1 MELWVKI
8 LALALALFQTHS
20 QLNPEH
26 ETSGSSL
33 AFVFDVT
40 GSMYDDLQQVMDG
53 ASRILHRML
62 SRTDTPIRNFVLVPF
77 HDPDIGPVSV
87 TSDPE
92 QFQHDLQ
99 DLFVQGGGDCP
110 EMSVGAIHSAL
121 EVSLPGSFIYV
132 FTDARA
138 KDYRRKQEV
147 LQLVQL
153 RQSQVVFVLTGDC
166 GDRSQPGYRVYEE
179 IAATSSG
186 QIFHLDKQ
194 QVNEV
199 LKWVEETVQAMKV
212 HLLSSDHELGQESR
226 WELPF
231 DPGLKEVTVSLSG
244 PTPHIELRDP
254 VGRTVGERQ
263 GLRELLHIPNSVLVV
278 NLKNPRPGLWTLKV
292 VCSGRHT
299 LRVTG
304 VSDLDFRVGF
314 STSAVTE
321 FSRTKE
327 RPIKGLPVHLLLKC
341 SGLNPPGV
349 LSSVVLVSKRGEDLF
364 SVSLPVPVDGGVS
377 GVWSVP
383 EIQTP
388 SEGFFIKVKG
398 KDGGGFDFHRLSSVL
413 YTNIIPVSPVVE
425 MLSVQRGVLLQN
437 VLIDCSVQSE
447 LPFILIFMKDG
458 EMLGHQNSYQSST
471 KASWEIFHVSASD
484 EGMYECVAQSTVGVG
499 RAHTHFTVIAS
510 PILDDSV
517 SEVTAVAGEPIT
529 LPCVLMDGAPLPE
542 IIWTR
547 NGQKVQSNEL
557 ISVRS
562 DGSLHMKRAAPENA
576 GKYKCTAVN
585 VAGSANITVTLH
597 IHIPPVISAA
607 RSHYDAAEGVS
618 VSLPC
623 ETSGIPKPS
632 INWIKGDKP
641 VSSPQP
647 DGSLL
652 IFSLTAADS
661 GRYICTA
668 SSSAGE
674 TRREITLT
682 VHSKPLILGAHKH
695 TEVINTTVEEGDEV
709 ILPCEVEGSP
719 TPTVSWSRNGQFI
732 PPITAWLTVLPSG
745 SLKFRNIQLAD
756 SDIYSCTAENPAG
769 VNTLTYRLKVQ
780 DSTRIVGQQEEEM
793 NTIEG
798 HMVSLE
804 CDVQTHSTP
813 EIIWTKDGQLLQF
826 GSGVQILSGG
836 KMLQISRV
844 QQKDAGQYVC
854 TATNSGGQE
863 QKSIMLNVYSP
874 PFLLPLPHSG
884 SEVMTP
890 QIGSSV
896 TLSCEAQGV
905 PEPEVTW
912 YRKGRILTSG
922 RTLQVSGQKLTINSM
937 QESDG
942 GVYTCKVSNP
952 AGQQERM
959 FSLKVYAPIVIH
971 GPVSE
976 SVTHTL
982 GSHVTLV
989 CDASGI
995 PAPNVRWIKDGLAFG
1010 SGSMLSLG
1018 PLELS
1023 HSGVYT
1029 CIAHN
1034 SEGETHK
1041 NYTLSIQVPPTI
1053 LNTGPSD
1060 VSVLEGEELT
1070 LTCAAEGTPT
1080 PQLTW
1085 MRDGVKLETTEH
1097 VHVSAH
1103 GRTLTLLRVTKED
1116 SGIYKCVAVSP
1127 SGQESKVFTLL
1138 VLVPPSILKH
1148 SDVPLDVQAVYN
1160 SVVSLECHVMGVPPP
1175 HITWLKEGNPLQLT
1189 SRAHLHSKHTLL
1201 RISPVQLSDS
1211 GLYTCVARSE
1221 AGFAEQKFHLHVEG
1235 PGVVEHAEKV
1245 EHIVIVRG
1253 SVVTLVCE
1261 AHGVPPPILTWLK
1274 DSEPLSFHQNMLVHD
1289 GGETRFQLL
1298 DVQLEDAGLYS
1309 CTAKNQA
1316 GTSTKT
1322 FNLTV
1327 LEPPKISSFLRREQ
1341 LMVVVNGVLELD
1353 CIADGFPPPTVSW
1366 MKDGHP
1372 LEDSRVVLHRDGQIL
1387 TISNIQMEDA
1397 GLYSCLVSN
1406 PAGEDGRSLWV
1417 HVQAP
1422 PKLLGSSD
1430 IRTISVPFNGHMTLE
1445 CRTDSEPPPEIQWYR
1460 DNIKL
1465 KLGGRIQ
1472 SIAGGQY
1479 LEIGDVRKED
1489 GGLYSCVVSNMAGSS
1504 SLQFHVQILLP
1515 PVIKEGS
1522 SLVTAHVH
1530 QMVVL
1535 PCEVEGDSAPSVS
1548 WRKNGVPVLFDN
1560 KFVLLL
1566 DGSMR
1571 IESVQLTD
1579 AGRYYCSV
1587 SNEVG
1592 SDQRSMELRVY
1603 VGPSIKPGPF
1613 NVTVT
1618 MGQRAALGCES
1629 SGVPVPRVSWKRNGQ
1644 ALNTHTGA
1652 HRLMTSGSL
1661 LIISPSLEDE
1671 GYFEC
1676 TVTNEVGEERRVIEV
1691 MLQVPPSIEDDVISV
1706 TANKME
1712 SVILPCHVTGRP
1724 TPSISWTRGGTAL
1737 GTKGGS
1743 YRILPTGMLEILAV
1757 NPTHAGRYTCRA
1769 QNPAGVARKHIS
1781 LSVHEA
1787 PEIRNMVKEVIVL
1800 LNQKVVLNC
1809 DVHGFPKPSVTW
1821 LKEGVPIAT
1830 GERLV
1835 VVSDGS
1841 LRLSQVTL
1849 DDGGSYSCL
1858 AQNAAGSTEG
1868 KTELIL
1874 QVPPVISVPHDQYTL
1889 SVGESVSM
1897 PCSAIG
1903 QPEPE
1908 LQWQKLGGSVQG
1920 VANLQTFTNGTL
1932 HIKNAKLENA
1942 GVYTCT
1948 ALNSAGR
1955 VSRDITLIL
1964 QVMPM
1969 IDVTQSEASFI
1980 QGFQSLLPCSAV
1992 GLPEPKI
1999 HWEKN
2004 GEVIQNLQ
2012 GKFTVLRSG
2021 ELIIERT
2028 QLSDAGI
2035 FTCVAVNAVGSAHH
2049 KVQLSVNMRP
2059 EFKELPSDMTLRVG
2073 QNLTLTCHAHSTPPP
2088 IITWT
2093 VNNRPFTGY
2102 SVDEAGRSFLMI
2114 ENVTLKDSGSYVC
2127 TAENGVGS
2135 IQALALIHITEPPV
2149 LRGAANVSQLVSLGA
2164 VVVLDCPVRGT
2175 PAPVLLWFK
2184 DGHLL
2189 QVTKHLHRLLNG
2201 SLVLYS
2207 ATSKDSGEY
2216 QCVAENELGST
2227 ERTISL
2233 KVQDADGFSPWE
2245 QWGPCSVT
2253 CGRGLQQRTR
2263 FCNNPKPSNT
2273 EAACEAADTESR
2285 QCQASLCSDSLRRA
2299 RASVIGMVN
2308 EREFGVSFL
2317 EVNISKNSESR
2328 SSTLEA
2334 HMENVPHSVGPL
2346 IKVLIS
2352 ALTPIYWTAVY
2363 ESAGTK
2369 NGFSISRGIFRQESQ
2384 MEFNTGEILK
2394 ITHVVRG
2401 VDAEGVLLVD
2411 MVISG
2416 FIPAVFLSPVLHQQ
2430 DFEETYV
2437 QVGTGQIYSW
2447 STQNSLQ
2454 EGDGSVLTLRCNH
2467 SLLFDGSVKS
2477 FTPLLQQI
2485 RLSHISSSY
2494 NMLKFSLDFRLTAV
2508 LLLPDGDGEKCPEGF
2523 LLDESSYCV
2532 DEDECVSDSP
2542 CSHSCVNIMGGFSC
2556 TCPSGFTINTESNSC
2571 QDIDECVDG
2580 SHMCPHNQLCVNT
2593 VGNYRC
2599 SVKCGLGFRHRTG
2612 GTENRTR
2619 TDGCEDVDE
2628 CLESSVSPCQ
2638 HRCFNT
2644 LGSFFCG
2651 CRSGYHLVGHRCFDI
2666 NECLRSVC
2674 PSHQQCKNTDGGYQ
2688 CFDSCSSGMTL
2699 AETGVCVD
2707 VDECKDGSHMC
2718 RYSQICQNTLGGY
2731 VCVCPRGY
2739 RSQGVGKPCVDV
2751 DECAQSPSPCG
2762 YQCRNV
2768 PGSFR
2773 CLCPPGSILLVDGR
2787 SCAGLERANVFRNRT
2802 WVGLQPQLV
2811 STRGKTLMLLQNT
2824 QPGAPWSSLHT
2835 CPPGYTSKAST
2846 CVDIDECVLRKPCQH
2861 ECRNSVGSFQC
2872 FCPSGYQLMPNGQ
2885 TCRDIDECV
2894 EHSLQCGPSQM
2905 CFNMR
2910 GSYQCLD
2917 TPCPASY
2924 HRGGSPGTC
2933 YKPCLHGCV
2942 TGSSLLLQYKLL
2954 TLPLGIP
2961 AQQNVIRLSAFS
2973 ETGVLQ
2979 ESTVFT
2985 ILEQNGE
2992 ITEGL
2997 FGIKGEAGRGI
3008 VFTTRYLNQS
3018 GLVNL
3023 KVQATT
3029 RNQLGQ
3035 ITYQSLFIIYIS
3047 ISAYPY

>member
-1 MELWVKI
+1 MEFWIKFLAV
-8 LALALALFQTHS
+8 ALALLPTHS

-26 ETSGSSL
+26 EISGSSL

-40 GSMYDDLQQVMDG
+40 GSMYDDLQQVMEG

-77 HDPDIGPVSV
+77 HDPDIGPVSI
-87 TSDPE
+87 TSDPK

-99 DLFVQGGGDCP
+99 ELFVQGGGDCP

-121 EVSLPGSFIYV
+121 EVSLPGSFIFV

-212 HLLSSDHELGQESR
+212 HLLSSDHELGQEAQ

-231 DPGLKEVTVSLSG
+231 DPSLKEVTVSLSG
-244 PTPHIELRDP
+244 PTPRIELRDP
-254 VGRTVGERQ
+254 LGRTVGEKQ
-263 GLRELLHIPNSVLVV
+263 GLRELLNIPNSVLVV
-278 NLKNPRPGLWTLKV
+278 NLKNPHPGLWTLKV

-304 VSDLDFRVGF
+304 VSNLDFRAGF

-327 RPIKGLPVHLLLKC
+327 RPIKGLPVHVLLKC
-341 SGLNPPGV
+341 SGLSPPGV
-349 LSSVVLVSKRGEDLF
+349 VSSLVLVSKRGEDLQR
-364 SVSLPVPVDGGVS
+364 VSLPVPVDRGVS

-383 EIQTP
+383 EMQTP

-398 KDGGGFDFHRLSSVL
+398 KDVGGFAFQRLSSVL
-413 YTNIIPVSPVVE
+413 YTNVIPVVPVVE
-425 MLSVQRGVLLQN
+425 MPSVQHGVLMQN
-437 VLIDCSVQSE
+437 VLIECSVQSD
-447 LPFILIFMKDG
+447 LPFTLTFRKDG
-458 EMLGHQNSYQSST
+458 EMLGQQNSYQSSAN
-471 KASWEIFHVSASD
+471 ASWEILQVSARD
-484 EGMYECVAQSTVGVG
+484 EGMYECMAQSTAGVG
-499 RAHTHFTVIAS
+499 RAHTRFTVIDHS
-510 PILDDSV
+510 L
-517 SEVTAVAGEPIT
+517 SEVIAVVGEPIT
-529 LPCVLMDGAPLPE
+529 LPCVLVDGAPLPE

-547 NGQKVQSNEL
+547 NGQKVQSNYL

-576 GKYKCTAVN
+576 GNYQCTAVN
-585 VAGSANITVTLH
+585 MAGSANITVTLQ

-607 RSHYDAAEGVS
+607 ASHYDAAEGVS

-623 ETSGIPKPS
+623 EAAGNPKPS
-632 INWIKGDKP
+632 ITWTKGDKP
-641 VSSPQP
+641 VSPPQP

-668 SSSAGE
+668 SSPVGE
-674 TRREITLT
+674 THRDVTLT
-682 VHSKPLILGAHKH
+682 VHSKPLIRRAHEH
-695 TEVINTTVEEGDEV
+695 TEVTNRTAEEGAEV

-719 TPTVSWSRNGQFI
+719 TPTVSWSRNGQFL
-732 PPITAWLTVLPSG
+732 PPITARVTVLPSG
-745 SLKFRNIQLAD
+745 SLKIGNVQLAD
-756 SDIYSCTAENPAG
+756 SDIYTCTAENPVG
-769 VNTLTYRLKVQ
+769 VNTLSYSLHVQ
-780 DSTRIVGQQEEEM
+780 VPLRIVGQQEEEM
-793 NTIEG
+793 STVEG
-798 HMVSLE
+798 HMVSLT
-804 CDVQTHSTP
+804 CDVQTHLTP
-813 EIIWTKDGQLLQF
+813 EIIWMKDGQLLLF

-844 QQKDAGQYVC
+844 QQQDAGQYVC
-854 TATNSGGQE
+854 TVTTSAGQN

-874 PFLLPLPHSG
+874 PILLPLPHSG

-890 QIGSSV
+890 RIGSSV
-896 TLSCEAQGV
+896 TLNCEARGV

-912 YRKGRILTSG
+912 YRNGWKLNSG
-922 RTLQVSGQKLTINSM
+922 RSLQLTGQKLTINSM
-937 QESDG
+937 QVSDG
-942 GVYTCKVSNP
+942 GIYTCKVSNP
-952 AGQQERM
+952 AGQQERT
-959 FSLKVYAPIVIH
+959 FSLTTHEPIVIH
-971 GPVSE
+971 GAVHE
-976 SVTHTL
+976 SLTHTL
-982 GSHVTLV
+982 GSHITLV
-989 CDASGI
+989 CEASGI
-995 PAPNVRWIKDGLAFG
+995 PAPDVRWLKDGLAFG
-1010 SGSMLSLG
+1010 SGSVLSLG

-1041 NYTLSIQVPPTI
+1041 NYTLTIQVPPTI
-1053 LNTGPSD
+1053 LNTGPSE
-1060 VSVLEGEELT
+1060 VSALVGAELT
-1070 LTCAAEGTPT
+1070 LTCRAEGMPT

-1085 MRDGVKLETTEH
+1085 MRNGVKLDTTEH

-1103 GRTLTLLRVTKED
+1103 GRTLTLQSVRKED
-1116 SGIYKCVAVSP
+1116 SGTYRCLAVSP
-1127 SGQESKVFTLL
+1127 AGQESKIYTVL

-1148 SDVPLDVQAVYN
+1148 SDVQLEVQAVQD
-1160 SVVSLECHVMGVPPP
+1160 SGVSLECDAVGVPPP
-1175 HITWLKEGNPLQLT
+1175 QVTWLKDGLPVQLT
-1189 SRAHLHSKHTLL
+1189 PRVHLRSKHTLL

-1211 GLYTCVARSE
+1211 GLYTCVTRSE
-1221 AGFAEQKFHLHVEG
+1221 AGFAEQRFHLQVEA
-1235 PGVVEHAEKV
+1235 PVMVDHTEPL
-1245 EHIVIVRG
+1245 EHIVIVQG

-1261 AHGVPPPILTWLK
+1261 AHGVPPPTLTWLK
-1274 DSEPLSFHQNMLVHD
+1274 DSEPLSFHQNMLLHD
-1289 GGETRFQLL
+1289 GGETHVQIL
-1298 DVQLEDAGLYS
+1298 DVRLEDAGLYS
-1309 CTAKNQA
+1309 CIAKNKA

-1327 LEPPKISSFLRREQ
+1327 LEPPKISSSPGREE
-1341 LMVVVNGVLELD
+1341 LVVVVDGVLELE

-1387 TISNIQMEDA
+1387 TIRNIQMEDA
-1397 GLYSCLVSN
+1397 GVYTCLVSN

-1417 HVQAP
+1417 HVQVP
-1422 PKLLGSSD
+1422 PTLLGSSE
-1430 IRTISVPFNGHMTLE
+1430 ITTMSVPLKGHMTLE
-1445 CRTDSEPPPEIQWYR
+1445 CRSDSERPPEIQWYR
-1460 DNIKL
+1460 DGIKVQ
-1465 KLGGRIQ
+1465 LGGRIQ
-1472 SIAGGQY
+1472 SIAAGQY
-1479 LEIGDVRKED
+1479 LEIGDVRTED

-1522 SLVTAHVH
+1522 SLVTAHAS
-1530 QMVVL
+1530 QIVVL
-1535 PCEVEGDSAPSVS
+1535 PCEVEGDSTPSVL
-1548 WRKNGVPVLFDN
+1548 WRKNGVPVLFD
-1560 KFVLLL
+1560 KRFVSLP
-1566 DGSMR
+1566 DGSLR
-1571 IESVQLTD
+1571 IQSVQLTD

-1587 SNEVG
+1587 SNKVG

-1603 VGPSIKPGPF
+1603 VGPSISPGPF
-1613 NVTVT
+1613 NVTMT
-1618 MGQRAALGCES
+1618 MGQRAVLGCES
-1629 SGVPVPRVSWKRNGQ
+1629 SGVPLPRVSWKRNGQ
-1644 ALNTHTGA
+1644 ALNTHSGA
-1652 HRLMTSGSL
+1652 YRLMPSGSL

-1676 TVTNEVGEERRVIEV
+1676 TVTNEVGEERRIIEV
-1691 MLQVPPSIEDDVISV
+1691 MLQVPPSIDDDVISV

-1712 SVILPCHVTGRP
+1712 SVVLPCHVTGRP
-1724 TPSISWTRGGTAL
+1724 TPSISWSRGGTAL
-1737 GTKGGS
+1737 GTKRGS
-1743 YRILPTGMLEILAV
+1743 YRTLPSGMLEIQAV

-1769 QNPAGVARKHIS
+1769 QNPAGVTQKHIA
-1781 LSVHEA
+1781 LSVQEA
-1787 PEIRNMVKEVIVL
+1787 PEIKNMVKEVKVL
-1800 LNQKVVLNC
+1800 LNQEVLLIC

-1821 LKEGVPIAT
+1821 LKEGVPMAT
-1830 GERLV
+1830 GEHLV
-1835 VVSDGS
+1835 VLSDGS
-1841 LRLSQVTL
+1841 LRLSQVTRS
-1849 DDGGSYSCL
+1849 DAGTYSCL

-1874 QVPPVISVPHDQYTL
+1874 QVPPVISVPHDAYTL
-1889 SVGESVSM
+1889 SVGQSVSV
-1897 PCSAIG
+1897 PCSATG
-1903 QPEPE
+1903 QPKPE
-1908 LQWQKLGGSVQG
+1908 LQWQKLGGSVG
-1920 VANLQTFTNGTL
+1920 GESDLRTFTNGTL
-1932 HIKNAKLENA
+1932 HIKNAQLKHG

-1948 ALNSAGR
+1948 AFSSAGR
-1955 VSRDITLIL
+1955 ASRDIMLIL
-1964 QVMPM
+1964 QVPPM
-1969 IDVTQSEASFI
+1969 IHVGQSEVSVI
-1980 QGFQSLLPCSAV
+1980 QGFQTLLPCSAAGV
-1992 GLPEPKI
+1992 PDPRI

-2004 GEVIQNLQ
+2004 GDVIQNLQ

-2028 QLSDAGI
+2028 QPSDAGM
-2035 FTCVAVNAVGSAHH
+2035 FTCVAVNAAGSAHH

-2059 EFKELPSDMTLRVG
+2059 EFKELPSDMTLRAG
-2073 QNLTLTCHAHSTPPP
+2073 QDLSLTCHAHSTPPP
-2088 IITWT
+2088 VITWN
-2093 VNNRPFTGY
+2093 VNNRPYTGF

-2114 ENVTLKDSGSYVC
+2114 ENVTVKDSGLYVC
-2127 TAENGVGS
+2127 TAENSVGS
-2135 IQALALIHITEPPV
+2135 VQALALIRITEPPV
-2149 LRGAANVSQLVSLGA
+2149 LRGGAHVYQFVSHGT
-2164 VVVLDCPVRGT
+2164 VVVLDCPVKGT
-2175 PAPVLLWFK
+2175 PAPVLHWFK

-2189 QVTKHLHRLLNG
+2189 QITEHLHRLHNG

-2207 ATSKDSGEY
+2207 AASKDSGEY
-2216 QCVAENELGST
+2216 RCVAENEVGVI

-2233 KVQDADGFSPWE
+2233 KVQ
-2245 QWGPCSVT
+2245 
-2253 CGRGLQQRTR
+2253 
-2263 FCNNPKPSNT
+2263 
-2273 EAACEAADTESR
+2273 
-2285 QCQASLCSDSLRRA
+2285 DSLRRA

-2308 EREFGVSFL
+2308 DREFGVSFL
-2317 EVNISKNSESR
+2317 EVNISENSESR

-2334 HMENVPHSVGPL
+2334 HMVNVPSSVGPL
-2346 IKVLIS
+2346 LKVLVS

-2363 ESAGTK
+2363 ESAGAK
-2369 NGFSISRGIFRQESQ
+2369 NGFSISQGNFRQESQ
-2384 MEFNTGEILK
+2384 LEFHTGEILK

-2411 MVISG
+2411 TVING
-2416 FIPAVFLSPVLHQQ
+2416 FIPAVFLSSTLHQQ

-2437 QVGTGQIYSW
+2437 QVGSGQIYSW

-2454 EGDGSVLTLRCNH
+2454 QGVGPVLTLHCNH
-2467 SLLFDGSVKS
+2467 SLVFDGSVKRFS
-2477 FTPLLQQI
+2477 PLLQQI
-2485 RLSHISSSY
+2485 LLSHISSSY
-2494 NMLKFSLDFRLTAV
+2494 NMVDFRLDFHVTAE
-2508 LLLPDGDGEKCPEGF
+2508 LSLPDGDGEKCPEGF
-2523 LLDESSYCV
+2523 LLDEASYCA
-2532 DEDECVSDSP
+2532 DEDECVSESP
-2542 CSHSCVNIMGGFSC
+2542 CSHSCINIMGGFSC

-2571 QDIDECVDG
+2571 QDIDECVNE
-2580 SHMCPHNQLCVNT
+2580 SHMCPYNQLCVNT
-2593 VGNYRC
+2593 VGKYRC
-2599 SVKCGLGFRHRTG
+2599 EVKCGPGFRHRTG
-2612 GTENRTR
+2612 GAENRTR
-2619 TDGCEDVDE
+2619 TEGCEDVDE

-2644 LGSFFCG
+2644 LGSFRCG
-2651 CRSGYHLVGHRCFDI
+2651 CLPGYQLVGHRCFDI

-2688 CFDSCSSGMTL
+2688 CFDSCPSGMTQT
-2699 AETGVCVD
+2699 ETGVCVD

-2718 RYSQICQNTLGGY
+2718 RYRQICQNTRGGY
-2731 VCVCPRGY
+2731 VCVCPKGY
-2739 RSQGVGKPCVDV
+2739 RSQGVGKPCIDV
-2751 DECAQSPSPCG
+2751 DECVQSPSPCG

-2773 CLCPPGSILLVDGR
+2773 CLCPPGTVLLVDGR
-2787 SCAGLERANVFRNRT
+2787 SCAGLERRNVFSNRT
-2802 WVGLQPQLV
+2802 WVRVGLQPQLV
-2811 STRGKTLMLLQNT
+2811 STRGQTLTLLQNT
-2824 QPGAPWSSLHT
+2824 QPGASWSSLHT
-2835 CPPGYTSKAST
+2835 CPPGYTSKASS

-2894 EHSLQCGPSQM
+2894 EHSLQCGPNQM
-2905 CFNMR
+2905 CFNTR

-2917 TPCPASY
+2917 TPCPTSY
-2924 HRGGSPGTC
+2924 HRGGSPGVC
-2933 YKPCLHGCV
+2933 YKPCSRGCAA
-2942 TGSSLLLQYKLL
+2942 GSSLLLQYKLL

-2961 AQQNVIRLSAFS
+2961 AQHNVIRLSAFS
-2973 ETGVLQ
+2973 ESGVLQ
-2979 ESTVFT
+2979 ERTVFT

-2992 ITEGL
+2992 ITEQL
-2997 FGIKGEAGRGI
+2997 FGIKDEAGRGI
-3008 VFTTRYLNQS
+3008 IFTTRYLNQS

-3029 RNQLGQ
+3029 LNQLGQ

>member
-1 MELWVKI
+1 SEVLMEFWVKF
-8 LALALALFQTHS
+8 LAVALALLQTHS
-20 QLNPEH
+20 QLDPEQDIG
-26 ETSGSSL
+26 GSSL

-40 GSMYDDLQQVMDG
+40 GSMYDDLQQVMEG

-77 HDPDIGPVSV
+77 HDPDIGPVSI
-87 TSDPE
+87 TSDPK

-99 DLFVQGGGDCP
+99 ELFVQGGGDCP

-138 KDYRRKQEV
+138 KDYRRKQDV

-212 HLLSSDHELGQESR
+212 HLLSSDHELGQEAR

-231 DPGLKEVTVSLSG
+231 DPSLKEVTVSLSG
-244 PTPHIELRDP
+244 PTPRIELRDP
-254 VGRTVGERQ
+254 LGQTVGEKQ
-263 GLRELLHIPNSVLVV
+263 GLRELLNIPNSVLVV

-304 VSDLDFRVGF
+304 VSNLDFRAGF

-327 RPIKGLPVHLLLKC
+327 RPIKGLPVHVLLKC
-341 SGLNPPGV
+341 SGLSPPGV
-349 LSSVVLVSKRGEDLF
+349 LSSLVLVSKRGVDLHR
-364 SVSLPVPVDGGVS
+364 VSLPVPVDGGVS
-377 GVWSVP
+377 GVWNVP
-383 EIQTP
+383 EMQTP

-398 KDGGGFDFHRLSSVL
+398 KDVGGFDFQRLSSVL
-413 YTNIIPVSPVVE
+413 YTNIIPVIPVVE
-425 MLSVQRGVLLQN
+425 MPSVQRGVLMQN
-437 VLIDCSVQSE
+437 VLIECSVQSD
-447 LPFILIFMKDG
+447 LPFILTFRKDG

-471 KASWEIFHVSASD
+471 NASWEILQVSARD
-484 EGMYECVAQSTVGVG
+484 EGMYECMAQSTAGVG
-499 RAHTHFTVIAS
+499 RAHTRFTVIAS
-510 PILDDSV
+510 PMLDHSV
-517 SEVTAVAGEPIT
+517 SEVIAVVGEPIT
-529 LPCVLMDGAPLPE
+529 LPCVLVDGAPLPE

-547 NGQKVQSNEL
+547 NGQKVQSTDL
-557 ISVRS
+557 ISVRN
-562 DGSLHMKRAAPENA
+562 DGSLHMKRAAPDNA
-576 GKYKCTAVN
+576 GKYQCTAVN
-585 VAGSANITVTLH
+585 VAGSANITVTLQ

-607 RSHYDAAEGVS
+607 ASHYDAAEGVS

-623 ETSGIPKPS
+623 ETTGIPKPS
-632 INWIKGDKP
+632 ITWTKGDEP
-641 VSSPQP
+641 VSLPQP

-674 TRREITLT
+674 THREITIT
-682 VHSKPLILGAHKH
+682 VHSKPLILGAHEH
-695 TEVINTTVEEGDEV
+695 TEVINRTVEEGVEV

-719 TPTVSWSRNGQFI
+719 TPNVSWSRNGQLL
-732 PPITAWLTVLPSG
+732 PPITAG
-745 SLKFRNIQLAD
+745 SLKFWLSQLYCSAL
-756 SDIYSCTAENPAG
+756 SAVLP
-769 VNTLTYRLKVQ
+769 
-780 DSTRIVGQQEEEM
+780 RIVGQQEEEM
-793 NTIEG
+793 STVEG
-798 HMVSLE
+798 HMASLT
-804 CDVQTHSTP
+804 CDVQTHLTP
-813 EIIWTKDGQLLQF
+813 EIIWTKDGQLLQS
-826 GSGVQILSGG
+826 GSGVQMLSGG

-844 QQKDAGQYVC
+844 QQQDAGQYVC
-854 TATNSGGQE
+854 TVTNSAGQD

-874 PFLLPLPHSG
+874 PILLPLPHSG

-890 QIGSSV
+890 RIGSSV

-912 YRKGRILTSG
+912 YRNGWKLNSG
-922 RTLQVSGQKLTINSM
+922 RTLQLTGQKLTINSM
-937 QESDG
+937 QVSDG

-959 FSLKVYAPIVIH
+959 FSLTAH
-971 GPVSE
+971 
-976 SVTHTL
+976 
-982 GSHVTLV
+982 
-989 CDASGI
+989 
-995 PAPNVRWIKDGLAFG
+995 G

-1041 NYTLSIQVPPTI
+1041 NYTLTIQVPPKI
-1053 LNTGPSD
+1053 LNTGPSELSAL
-1060 VSVLEGEELT
+1060 VGAELT
-1070 LTCAAEGTPT
+1070 LTCRAEGTPT

-1085 MRDGVKLETTEH
+1085 MRNGVKLDTTEH

-1103 GRTLTLLRVTKED
+1103 GSTLTLPSVTKED
-1116 SGIYKCVAVSP
+1116 SGTYRCLAISP
-1127 SGQESKVFTLL
+1127 AGQESKIYTVL

-1148 SDVPLDVQAVYN
+1148 SDVPLDVHAAPD
-1160 SVVSLECHVMGVPPP
+1160 SVVSLECDAVGVPPP
-1175 HITWLKEGNPLQLT
+1175 QVSWLKDGNPLQLT
-1189 SRAHLHSKHTLL
+1189 PRAHLHSKHTLL

-1221 AGFAEQKFHLHVEG
+1221 AGFAEEKFHLQVG
-1235 PGVVEHAEKV
+1235 APAMVEHTEPL
-1245 EHIVIVRG
+1245 EHI
-1253 SVVTLVCE
+1253 
-1261 AHGVPPPILTWLK
+1261 
-1274 DSEPLSFHQNMLVHD
+1274 DSEPLSFHQNVLLHD
-1289 GGETRFQLL
+1289 GGETRVQIL
-1298 DVQLEDAGLYS
+1298 DVRLEDAGLYS
-1309 CTAKNQA
+1309 CIAKNEA

-1327 LEPPKISSFLRREQ
+1327 LEPPKISSSPRREE
-1341 LMVVVNGVLELD
+1341 LMVVVNGVLELE

-1387 TISNIQMEDA
+1387 TIRNIQMEDA
-1397 GLYSCLVSN
+1397 GLYMCLVSN

-1417 HVQAP
+1417 HVQVP
-1422 PKLLGSSD
+1422 PTLLGSSE
-1430 IRTISVPFNGHMTLE
+1430 IRTMSVPFKGHMTLE
-1445 CRTDSEPPPEIQWYR
+1445 CRTDSEHPPEIQWYR
-1460 DNIKL
+1460 DNIKVQ
-1465 KLGGRIQ
+1465 LGGRIQ
-1472 SIAGGQY
+1472 SVAGGQY
-1479 LEIGDVRKED
+1479 LEIGDVRTED

-1522 SLVTAHVH
+1522 SLVTAHVN

-1535 PCEVEGDSAPSVS
+1535 SCEVEGDSAPFVL
-1548 WRKNGVPVLFDN
+1548 WRKNGVPVLSD
-1560 KFVLLL
+1560 KRFVLLP

-1579 AGRYYCSV
+1579 AGHYYCSV
-1587 SNEVG
+1587 SNKAG

-1603 VGPSIKPGPF
+1603 VGPSISPGPF
-1613 NVTVT
+1613 NATMT
-1618 MGQRAALGCES
+1618 MGQRAVLVCES
-1629 SGVPVPRVSWKRNGQ
+1629 SGVPVPRTSWKRNGQ
-1644 ALNTHTGA
+1644 VLNTHSGA
-1652 HRLMTSGSL
+1652 YRLMPSGSL
-1661 LIISPSLEDE
+1661 LVISPSLEDE

-1691 MLQVPPSIEDDVISV
+1691 MLQVPPSIEDEVISV
-1706 TANKME
+1706 AANKME
-1712 SVILPCHVTGRP
+1712 SVVLPCHVAGRP
-1724 TPSISWTRGGTAL
+1724 TPSISWSRGGTAL
-1737 GTKGGS
+1737 GTRRDS
-1743 YRILPTGMLEILAV
+1743 YRTLPSGMLEILAV
-1757 NPTHAGRYTCRA
+1757 NSSHAGIYTCSA
-1769 QNPAGVARKHIS
+1769 QNPAGVARKHIV
-1781 LSVHEA
+1781 LSVQEA
-1787 PEIRNMVKEVIVL
+1787 PEIKNMVKEVKVL
-1800 LNQKVVLNC
+1800 LNQDVVLICN
-1809 DVHGFPKPSVTW
+1809 VHGFPTPSVTW
-1821 LKEGVPIAT
+1821 LKEDVPIAT

-1835 VVSDGS
+1835 VLSDGS
-1841 LRLSQVTL
+1841 LRLSQVTRS
-1849 DDGGSYSCL
+1849 DAGTYSCL

-1874 QVPPVISVPHDQYTL
+1874 QVPPVISVPHDEYTL
-1889 SVGESVSM
+1889 SVGESVSV

-1908 LQWQKLGGSVQG
+1908 LQWQKLGGSVG
-1920 VANLQTFTNGTL
+1920 GEANLQTFTNGTL
-1932 HIKNAKLENA
+1932 HIKNAQLKHA

-1948 ALNSAGR
+1948 AFNSAGR
-1955 VSRDITLIL
+1955 ASRDITLIL
-1964 QVMPM
+1964 QVPPM
-1969 IDVTQSEASFI
+1969 IHVAQSEVSVI
-1980 QGFQSLLPCSAV
+1980 QGFQSLLPCSVAGV
-1992 GLPEPKI
+1992 PEPKI

-2004 GEVIQNLQ
+2004 GDVIQNLQ

-2028 QLSDAGI
+2028 QPSDAG
-2035 FTCVAVNAVGSAHH
+2035 F
-2049 KVQLSVNMRP
+2049 
-2059 EFKELPSDMTLRVG
+2059 
-2073 QNLTLTCHAHSTPPP
+2073 
-2088 IITWT
+2088 
-2093 VNNRPFTGY
+2093 

-2114 ENVTLKDSGSYVC
+2114 ENVTVRDSGLYVC
-2127 TAENGVGS
+2127 TAENSVGS
-2135 IQALALIHITEPPV
+2135 IQALALIRITEPPV
-2149 LRGAANVSQLVSLGA
+2149 LRGAAHVSQFVPYGA
-2164 VVVLDCPVRGT
+2164 VVVLDCPVKGT
-2175 PAPVLLWFK
+2175 PAPVLRWFK

-2189 QVTKHLHRLLNG
+2189 QVTKHLHRLHNG

-2207 ATSKDSGEY
+2207 AMSKDSGEY
-2216 QCVAENELGST
+2216 QCIAENEVGVI

-2233 KVQDADGFSPWE
+2233 KVQDAGGFSPWE

-2253 CGRGLQQRTR
+2253 CGRGLQKRSR
-2263 FCNNPKPSNT
+2263 FCNNTTPT
-2273 EAACEAADTESR
+2273 IGGAACEGPDSESR
-2285 QCQASLCSDSLRRA
+2285 QCQGSLCSGDSLRRA
-2299 RASVIGMVN
+2299 RASVMGMVN
-2308 EREFGVSFL
+2308 DREFGVSFL
-2317 EVNISKNSESR
+2317 EVNISENSESR

-2334 HMENVPHSVGPL
+2334 HMKNVPPSVGPL
-2346 IKVLIS
+2346 LKVLVS

-2369 NGFSISRGIFRQESQ
+2369 NGFSISRGNFRQESQ
-2384 MEFNTGEILK
+2384 LEFHTGEILK

-2401 VDAEGVLLVD
+2401 VDADGVLLVD
-2411 MVISG
+2411 MVING
-2416 FIPAVFLSPVLHQQ
+2416 FIPEVFSSSVLHQQ

-2437 QVGTGQIYSW
+2437 QVGSGQIYSW

-2454 EGDGSVLTLRCNH
+2454 QGVDPVLTLRCNH
-2467 SLLFDGSVKS
+2467 SLVFDGSEKRFS
-2477 FTPLLQQI
+2477 PLLQQI

-2494 NMLKFSLDFRLTAV
+2494 TMLNFRLDFHITAE
-2508 LLLPDGDGEKCPEGF
+2508 LSLPDGDGEKCPEGF
-2523 LLDESSYCV
+2523 LLDEASYCA

-2542 CSHSCVNIMGGFSC
+2542 CSHSCINIMGGFSC

-2571 QDIDECVDG
+2571 QDIDECVDE
-2580 SHMCPHNQLCVNT
+2580 SHMCPYNQLCVNT
-2593 VGNYRC
+2593 VGKYRC
-2599 SVKCGLGFRHRTG
+2599 EVKCGLGFRHRTG

-2619 TDGCEDVDE
+2619 TEGCEDVDE

-2644 LGSFFCG
+2644 LGSFRCG
-2651 CRSGYHLVGHRCFDI
+2651 CLPGYQLVGHRCFDI

-2688 CFDSCSSGMTL
+2688 CFDSCPSGMTQT
-2699 AETGVCVD
+2699 ETGVCVD

-2718 RYSQICQNTLGGY
+2718 RYRQICQNTLGGY

-2751 DECAQSPSPCG
+2751 DECARSPSPCG

-2773 CLCPPGSILLVDGR
+2773 CLCPPGTVLLVDGR
-2787 SCAGLERANVFRNRT
+2787 SCAGLERRNLFSNQT
-2802 WVGLQPQLV
+2802 WVRVGLQPQLV
-2811 STRGKTLMLLQNT
+2811 STRGQTLTLLQNT
-2824 QPGAPWSSLHT
+2824 QPGAPWSNLHT
-2835 CPPGYTSKAST
+2835 CPPGYTSKASS

-2894 EHSLQCGPSQM
+2894 EHSLQCGPNQM

-2924 HRGGSPGTC
+2924 HRGGSPGFHSLSTA
-2933 YKPCLHGCV
+2933 YPIYTRV
-2942 TGSSLLLQYKLL
+2942 TGSLCLSQAS
-2954 TLPLGIP
+2954 LGIKAGYTLDGVP
-2961 AQQNVIRLSAFS
+2961 THRRAHTHSHSLTQSHTTDNLEMPINLPCMSLDWGRKPEYPE
-2973 ETGVLQ
+2973 ETPRHGENMQTPHRGRTRAPNPGGVRQ
-2979 ESTVFT
+2979 TC
-2985 ILEQNGE
+2985 
-2992 ITEGL
+2992 
-2997 FGIKGEAGRGI
+2997 
-3008 VFTTRYLNQS
+3008 
-3018 GLVNL
+3018 
-3023 KVQATT
+3023 
-3029 RNQLGQ
+3029 
-3035 ITYQSLFIIYIS
+3035 
-3047 ISAYPY
+3047 